1 MLKVSNRKPNKL
13 WTDQGRELYNKP
25 MQEWLDNKNILI
37 YSIHNKRKSVI
48 VERFTKTLKA
58 KIYKKVTVY
67 SSKSYLAYLNG
78 LIDQY
83 NNTHHH
89 SINTKPLNAE
99 YSDLTEK
106 INTNTKTSKFK
117 VNDRV
122 RIAKYENIFSK
133 GYTENWSKEIIIID
147 SVSKATPWT

>member
-13 WTDQGRELYNKP
+13 WTDQGRELYNKL

-48 VERFTKTLKA
+48 IERFPKTLKA
-58 KIYKKVTVY
+58 KIYKKVAVY
-67 SSKSYLAYLNG
+67 SSKPYLAYLNG

-99 YSDLTEK
+99 YSD
-106 INTNTKTSKFK
+106 
-117 VNDRV
+117 
-122 RIAKYENIFSK
+122 YC
-133 GYTENWSKEIIIID
+133 
-147 SVSKATPWT
+147 